1 MAATYIKRLVVALAL
16 TAAPLTTFAET
27 LMDGRLACISKGLFD
42 EAREALLNN
51 DDREWQYLMT
61 HGCIYTKGGTPV
73 SVLEWSSSYRMIK
86 IRAYVGNDSI
96 ILWTYSDAIQK

>member
-27 LMDGRLACISKGLFD
+27 LRDGRLACISKGLFD
-42 EAREALLNN
+42 EARE
-51 DDREWQYLMT
+51 WQYLMT
-61 HGCIYTKGGTPV
+61 HGCIYTKEGTPV